1 MKEMPLMQRSVL
13 TILTFASMSLAQT
26 ETFTYTYSGLPLP
39 VYPDDWDTVAVASIF
54 VPRSIV
60 VSRVTATVQ
69 VQFSGVGDLNVYLW
83 SAAGTRTK
91 LLERNC
97 GGLVNIDTTFDDNA
111 TSMFSQ
117 FCPAEAGRGPFKA
130 NEPLAN
136 SSGQNAF
143 GFWVLGVETNGS
155 DRTGLVTGFSITIT
169 GTVHT
174 SPAVGVNTIVSTSGF
189 QNGSV
194 APGDHV
200 TILGLNLGPAQGI
213 RADAS
218 QTLPASLGGTTVT
231 FDGVP
236 APLFYVSDR
245 LIALQAP
252 FTLTPGS
259 TRVQVVSTSG
269 SSSAALLSVVPSKP
283 GIFTTEAGGRGQA
296 KAVNQDGTMN
306 GERTPAAPGSVISV
320 MATGLGQVNPPITA
334 GTPPAAD
341 RLSTTVLPVSAS
353 IGGRPATVTFAG
365 AAPGYTGVYQVNIA
379 VPANAPRGSARLVL
393 ISDGT
398 PSQAG
403 VTVEVR

>member
-1 MKEMPLMQRSVL
+1 
-13 TILTFASMSLAQT
+13 MSLAQT

-60 VSRVTATVQ
+60 VTKVTAAVQ

-83 SAAGTRTK
+83 SAAGTRTR

-97 GGLVNIDTTFDDNA
+97 GGLMNIDTTFDDSA
-111 TSMFSQ
+111 TNTFSQ
-117 FCPAEAGRGPFKA
+117 FCPAEAGRGPFRG

-136 SSGQNAF
+136 SNGQNAF
-143 GFWVLGVETNGS
+143 GFWVLGVENNGS

-169 GTVHT
+169 GTVAA
-174 SPAVGVNTIVSTSGF
+174 SPAVGVATIVSTSSF

-200 TILGLNLGPAQGI
+200 TILGLNLGPVQGI

-218 QTLPASLGGTTVT
+218 RTLPASLGGTTVT

-245 LIALQAP
+245 LVALQAP

-259 TRVQVVSTSG
+259 TTRVQVVSGSG
-269 SSSAALLSVVPSKP
+269 SSSAASLSVVPSKP

-296 KAVNQDGTMN
+296 KAVNQDGNLN

-320 MATGLGQVNPPITA
+320 MATGLGQVDPPITA
-334 GTPPAAD
+334 GTPPPAD
-341 RLSTTVLPVSAS
+341 RLSRTVLPVSAS
-353 IGGRPATVTFAG
+353 IGGRPATVAFAG
-365 AAPGYTGVYQVNIA
+365 AAPGYTGVYQVNIT
-379 VPANAPRGSARLVL
+379 VPANLPTGTARLVL

-403 VTVEVR
+403 VTVQIR